1 MRSSSKS
8 HKIAI
13 GITNKVFFK
22 ALTKHPSIDKIIL
35 FGSRARQDAHD
46 RSDIDL
52 AIVAPKAT
60 EKEWL
65 TIVNILETADTL
77 LKIDGV
83 RYDSLLK
90 DSALKAAIDTEGIP
104 IYVKQ

>member
-1 MRSSSKS
+1 M
-8 HKIAI
+8 IAMQLI
-13 GITNKVFFK
+13 EKHFFT
-22 ALTKHPSIDKIIL
+22 ALTKLAYIDKIIL
-35 FGSRARQDAHD
+35 FGSRARQDGHD

-65 TIVNILETADTL
+65 TIMDILDTADTL

-83 RYDSLLK
+83 RYDSLPK
-90 DSALKAAIDTEGIP
+90 ESPLKAAIDKEGISL
-104 IYVKQ
+104 YDKK